1 MLYSVILALM
11 GGVFLIFGLDFIL
24 APNIFKCDRKTRAC
38 YFENRHIWSSQS
50 KKEELCK
57 LSDIVRAKVESK
69 MGHEDIMYTTVLE
82 LKDGK
87 TVPIFQSSSNIEAY
101 HIREA
106 KKINEF
112 LHCPRGDLVIKEG
125 GFIMGIVLL
134 VFAVVFGGLAF
145 SFSALFSP
153 YIQ

>member
-1 MLYSVILALM
+1 MSCSMCWKHVVLTTGAPLPRKVPCLSFKLFMCCVD
-11 GGVFLIFGLDFIL
+11 GFL
-24 APNIFKCDRKTRAC
+24 
-38 YFENRHIWSSQS
+38 QS